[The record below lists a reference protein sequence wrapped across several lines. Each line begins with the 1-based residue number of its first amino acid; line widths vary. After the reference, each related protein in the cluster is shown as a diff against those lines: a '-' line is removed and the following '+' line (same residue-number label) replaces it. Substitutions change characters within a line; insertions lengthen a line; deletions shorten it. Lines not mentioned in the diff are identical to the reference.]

1 MEYRMTQSYSS
12 QPGQVNP
19 EPVSVP
25 ESGIAARRSVNWPH
39 VWAYIG
45 LSFGL
50 AWLVDLVLY
59 LNGGLKNPSA
69 GLMLQL
75 QMLMPAF
82 AALLLGVFF
91 FKESLVY
98 HKTNHTA
105 SRWFIYYYFLM
116 TFAYLV
122 AAVVAMLQPKLAI
135 TLSGSL
141 LILSVVGLVL
151 MLVLRWR
158 GGPDAFA
165 GAGMAFGSF
174 RIWMLFGLGMAL
186 FYGLETLLN
195 YVFKLGTL
203 VDITKLYPPA
213 AIAAM
218 PAAALLGSAFLNAV
232 IIGPFLG
239 LIITFG
245 EEYGWR
251 GYLQSELVHLGR
263 VRGVGLLGIIWG
275 VWHWPII
282 LMGYNYPGQPV
293 LGPLLMTA
301 YTVVLAYFLAYAVF
315 KSKGLWTAAYLHAL
329 NNQVM
334 SFLMVAV
341 VTPVS
346 MVMSFGIGIP
356 GLILCGLVVL
366 LLLRDPVW
374 KETD

>member
-1 MEYRMTQSYSS
+1 MAQSYSS
-12 QPGQVNP
+12 QPDQIAP
-19 EPVSVP
+19 EPMSVP
-25 ESGIAARRSVNWPH
+25 EEAARREVNWPH
-39 VWAYIG
+39 VWVYIG

-50 AWLVDLVLY
+50 AWLIDLALY
-59 LNGGLKNPSA
+59 LNGGLNNPAA
-69 GLMLQL
+69 GLMLQF
-75 QMLMPAF
+75 QMMMPAF

-98 HKTNHTA
+98 HKSNQTA

-116 TFAYLV
+116 TLAYLV
-122 AAVVAMLQPKLAI
+122 GSVVAMVQQSLAATI
-135 TLSGSL
+135 SGSL
-141 LILSVVGLVL
+141 LIFSVVGLVL

-158 GGPDAFA
+158 GGTQSFA

-174 RIWMLFGLGMAL
+174 RIWMLYGLGMVL
-186 FYGLETLLN
+186 FYGFETLLN
-195 YVFKLGTL
+195 YIFKFGTL
-203 VDITKLYPPA
+203 VDITKLYPPGVAA
-213 AIAAM
+213 AIPPM
-218 PAAALLGSAFLNAV
+218 ALFGSIFLNAV

-263 VRGVGLLGIIWG
+263 IRGVGLLGIIWG

-282 LMGYNYPGQPV
+282 WMGYNYPGQPL
-293 LGPLLMTA
+293 LGPLLMTG
-301 YTVVLAYFLAYAVF
+301 YTVVLSYFLAYAVF
-315 KSKGLWTAAYLHAL
+315 KSKGVWTAAYLHAL
-329 NNQVM
+329 NNQTM
-334 SFLMVAV
+334 SFFMVAV

-356 GLILCGLVVL
+356 ALVLCTLVILLI
-366 LLLRDPVW
+366 LRDPIW

>member
-1 MEYRMTQSYSS
+1 MAQSYSS
-12 QPGQVNP
+12 QPDRMIP

-25 ESGIAARRSVNWPH
+25 EVAARRAVNWPH

-59 LNGGLKNPSA
+59 LNGGLKNPGA
-69 GLMLQL
+69 LLMLQL

-82 AALLLGVFF
+82 AALLLGMFF

-98 HKTNHTA
+98 HKTNRTA

-122 AAVVAMLQPKLAI
+122 AAIVAMIQPALAT

-141 LILSVVGLVL
+141 LIFSVVGLVL
-151 MLVLRWR
+151 LLVLRWR
-158 GGPDAFA
+158 GGPQSFA

-174 RIWMLFGLGMAL
+174 RIWMLFGLGMVL

-195 YVFKLGTL
+195 YVFKFGTL
-203 VDITKLYPPA
+203 VDITRMYPPGA
-213 AIAAM
+213 TVSISPM
-218 PAAALLGSAFLNAV
+218 ALLASAFLNAV

-263 VRGVGLLGIIWG
+263 IRGVGLVGIIWG

-282 LMGYNYPGQPV
+282 WMGYNYPGQPV
-293 LGPLLMTA
+293 VGPLLMTA
-301 YTVVLAYFLAYAVF
+301 YTVVLSYFLAYAVF
-315 KSKGLWTAAYLHAL
+315 KSKGVWTAAYLHAL
-329 NNQVM
+329 NNQAM
-334 SFLMVAV
+334 SFYMAAV

-346 MVMSFGIGIP
+346 IVMSFGIGIP
-356 GLILCGLVVL
+356 ALVLCSLVILLI
-366 LLLRDPVW
+366 LRDPIW

>member
-1 MEYRMTQSYSS
+1 MTQSYSS
-12 QPGQVNP
+12 QPDQVIP
-19 EPVSVP
+19 EPVSAPDP
-25 ESGIAARRSVNWPH
+25 EAATRRAVNWPH
-39 VWAYIG
+39 VWTYVG

-59 LNGGLKNPSA
+59 LNGGLKNPGAS
-69 GLMLQL
+69 LMLQF

-82 AALLLGVFF
+82 AALLLGVLF
-91 FKESLVY
+91 FKESPVY
-98 HKTNHTA
+98 HKTNRTA

-122 AAVVAMLQPKLAI
+122 GAVVVMIQPALAA

-141 LILSVVGLVL
+141 LIFSVVGLL
-151 MLVLRWR
+151 LLLVLRWR
-158 GGPDAFA
+158 GGPHSFA

-174 RIWMLFGLGMAL
+174 RIWMLYGLGMVL

-195 YVFKLGTL
+195 YIFKFGTL
-203 VDITKLYPPA
+203 VDITKLYPPGATA
-213 AIAAM
+213 AIPPM
-218 PAAALLGSAFLNAV
+218 ALFATIFLNAV

-263 VRGVGLLGIIWG
+263 IRGVGLLGIIWG

-282 LMGYNYPGQPV
+282 WMGYNYPGQPV

-301 YTVVLAYFLAYAVF
+301 YTVALSYFLAYAVF
-315 KSKGLWTAAYLHAL
+315 KSKGVWTAAYLHAL
-329 NNQVM
+329 NNQAM
-334 SFLMVAV
+334 SFFMIAL

-356 GLILCGLVVL
+356 GLILCALVIL
-366 LLLRDPVW
+366 LLLRDPIW
-374 KETD
+374 KETDF

>member
-1 MEYRMTQSYSS
+1 MTQSFSS
-12 QPGQVNP
+12 LPQQETPN
-19 EPVSVP
+19 PVSVP
-25 ESGIAARRSVNWPH
+25 EAAARRAVNWPH

-50 AWLVDLVLY
+50 AWLVDLALY
-59 LNGGLKNPSA
+59 LNGGLTNPAA
-69 GLMLQL
+69 GLMLQF

-91 FKESLVY
+91 FKESPVY
-98 HKTNHTA
+98 HKTNSTA

-122 AAVVAMLQPKLAI
+122 GVIMVMVQPDLTM

-141 LILSVVGLVL
+141 LIFSLVGLLLLV
-151 MLVLRWR
+151 VLRWR
-158 GGPDAFA
+158 GGAQSFA

-174 RIWMLFGLGMAL
+174 RIWMLYGLGMVL
-186 FYGLETLLN
+186 LYGLETLLN

-203 VDITKLYPPA
+203 ADVTLLYPPGA
-213 AIAAM
+213 TASIPPIALFATI
-218 PAAALLGSAFLNAV
+218 FLNTV

-251 GYLQSELVHLGR
+251 GYLQSELIHLGR
-263 VRGVGLLGIIWG
+263 IRGVGLLGLIWG

-282 LMGYNYPGQPV
+282 WMGYNYPGQPV

-301 YTVVLAYFLAYAVF
+301 YTVALSYFLAYAMF

-329 NNQVM
+329 NNQAM
-334 SFLMVAV
+334 SFFMIAV

-356 GLILCGLVVL
+356 GLILCALVIL
-366 LLLRDPVW
+366 LILRDPIW
-374 KETD
+374 KEAD

>member
-1 MEYRMTQSYSS
+1 MAQSHSS
-12 QPGQVNP
+12 QPDQIVS
-19 EPVSVP
+19 EPAPVP
-25 ESGIAARRSVNWPH
+25 EEVTRRSVNWPH

-50 AWLVDLVLY
+50 AWLIDLVLY
-59 LNGGLKNPSA
+59 LNGGLKNPGAS
-69 GLMLQL
+69 LMLQF

-91 FKESLVY
+91 FKDSLVN

-122 AAVVAMLQPKLAI
+122 AAVMVMIQPALATTISGLMLI
-135 TLSGSL
+135 F
-141 LILSVVGLVL
+141 SVVGLVL
-151 MLVLRWR
+151 LLVLRWR
-158 GGPDAFA
+158 GGPQSFA

-174 RIWMLFGLGMAL
+174 RIWVLYGLGLVL
-186 FYGLETLLN
+186 FYGFGALLN
-195 YVFKLGTL
+195 YVFKFGTL
-203 VDITKLYPPA
+203 VDITNLYPPGVTA
-213 AIAAM
+213 AI
-218 PAAALLGSAFLNAV
+218 PPLALLASTFFNAI

-263 VRGVGLLGIIWG
+263 IRGVGFLGIIWG
-275 VWHWPII
+275 IWHWPII

-301 YTVVLAYFLAYAVF
+301 YTVALSYFLAYAVF
-315 KSKGLWTAAYLHAL
+315 KSKGVWTAAYLHAL
-329 NNQVM
+329 SNQTLAV
-334 SFLMVAV
+334 LMVGV
-341 VTPVS
+341 IMPVS
-346 MVMSFGIGIP
+346 IVMSFGIGIP
-356 GLILCGLVVL
+356 GLVLCALVILLI
-366 LLLRDPVW
+366 LRDPIW

>member
-1 MEYRMTQSYSS
+1 MSQSYSS
-12 QPGQVNP
+12 QPDRVIS

-25 ESGIAARRSVNWPH
+25 EVAARRAVNWPH

-59 LNGGLKNPSA
+59 LNGGLTHPSA
-69 GLMLQL
+69 SLMLQL

-82 AALLLGVFF
+82 AAMLLGMFL
-91 FKESLVY
+91 FKESPIY
-98 HKTNHTA
+98 YQTNRTA

-116 TFAYLV
+116 TFAYLA
-122 AAVVAMLQPKLAI
+122 AAVVGSIQPALSA

-141 LILSVVGLVL
+141 LIFSVIGLVL
-151 MLVLRWR
+151 LVVLRWR
-158 GGPDAFA
+158 GGPQSFA
-165 GAGMAFGSF
+165 GAGMAFGKI
-174 RIWMLFGLGMAL
+174 RIWLLYGLAMVL

-195 YVFKLGTL
+195 YVFKFGTL
-203 VDITKLYPPA
+203 ADVTNLYPAGTTA
-213 AIAAM
+213 AIPPM
-218 PAAALLGSAFLNAV
+218 ALLASTILNV
-232 IIGPFLG
+232 IIIGPFLG

-263 VRGVGLLGIIWG
+263 IRGVGLLGIIWG

-315 KSKGLWTAAYLHAL
+315 KSKGVWTAAYLHAL
-329 NNQVM
+329 NNQAM
-334 SFLMVAV
+334 SFFMAAV
-341 VTPVS
+341 VTPAS
-346 MVMSFGIGIP
+346 IAMSFGIGIP
-356 GLILCGLVVL
+356 GLVLCALVIL
-366 LLLRDPVW
+366 LLLRDPIW